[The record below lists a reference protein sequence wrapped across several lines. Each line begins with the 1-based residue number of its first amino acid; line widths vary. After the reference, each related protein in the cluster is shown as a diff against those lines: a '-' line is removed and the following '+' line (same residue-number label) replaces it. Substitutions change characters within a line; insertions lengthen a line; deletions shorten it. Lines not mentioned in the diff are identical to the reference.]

1 MKKKGVAGII
11 TAIVI
16 MLLMTILPTNDH
28 VTRAG
33 LYAMGIFLSAIVM
46 WICDSMPMCV
56 TAILAIFM
64 LSVFKVL
71 PLSGDGSVDYLF
83 GGTAFFFAIAT
94 FAVSIALE
102 NTCVPLKICSAMT
115 KLSKGNSKIL
125 VVVLLLATGIT
136 SSVMSNLSTCIIYMN
151 LGLALIQANKC
162 KPGESGLAKC
172 LMIGIPCCAGVG
184 GLITPAGTPGNILI
198 MQLLSENTGI
208 NISFAQ
214 WILLMAPLAIISILM
229 LGIWETIVFKPEK
242 ISDEAMHELNAKL
255 EEHGKLTVKEWK
267 TMIIIAAMLIF
278 WILGTWIKA
287 FDTTL
292 VAVCGMVLLFMP
304 GIQVLDWKKTSNRI
318 NWNLCFTIGSVG
330 VLVAGLNVTGIMN
343 YIVNQIFSGL
353 TGMNIMLAFIII
365 SFVVCIIRAFIPTA
379 PAIAALFG
387 APLLALA
394 PVLGVSAVALLFIPA
409 FWACT
414 PTLLWIEP
422 IFLFTYGYGY
432 YKPQDVLKF
441 GSVPTLILIAVMA
454 FLPMYVGMLG
464 F

>member
-1 MKKKGVAGII
+1 
-11 TAIVI
+11 
-16 MLLMTILPTNDH
+16 
-28 VTRAG
+28 
-33 LYAMGIFLSAIVM
+33 
-46 WICDSMPMCV
+46 
-56 TAILAIFM
+56 
-64 LSVFKVL
+64 
-71 PLSGDGSVDYLF
+71 
-83 GGTAFFFAIAT
+83 
-94 FAVSIALE
+94 
-102 NTCVPLKICSAMT
+102 
-115 KLSKGNSKIL
+115 
-125 VVVLLLATGIT
+125 
-136 SSVMSNLSTCIIYMN
+136 MN

-304 GIQVLDWKKTSNRI
+304 GIQVLDWKETSNRI

-330 VLVAGLNVTGIMN
+330 VLVAGLNVTGILN

-432 YKPQDVLKF
+432 YKPQDILKF